1 MVSAHTLWTEE
12 ALRFHAGPPP
22 QTGVRAMNQHLQP
35 ANINSAIRNA
45 RLLCYEVGPKPIFD
59 QSTFQMAMDMA
70 YRLDA
75 LLCGSK
81 MPRFAR

>member
-1 MVSAHTLWTEE
+1 MSAHTLWTKETVW
-12 ALRFHAGPPP
+12 FHAGPPP
-22 QTGVRAMNQHLQP
+22 PTGVDAMNQHPQP

-45 RLLCYEVGPKPIFD
+45 RLLCYEVGPEPIFD
-59 QSTFQMAMDMA
+59 QPTFQMAMDMA
-70 YRLDA
+70 YRLDD